1 MHQAK
6 PSTPNQ
12 KTPKVSETK
21 FTNPFRDKAQP
32 PKILTKVTILVPP
45 QGRCIQINRVRTDSP
60 KRTKNHCMIES
71 IKTRKDK
78 SQVFVLKT

>member
-21 FTNPFRDKAQP
+21 FTNPFRERQVHT
-32 PKILTKVTILVPP
+32 PKPLTKVTILVPP
-45 QGRCIQINRVRTDSP
+45 QGRCIQINRVRNSP
-60 KRTKNHCMIES
+60 KMTKNHCMIEIS
-71 IKTRKDK
+71 KTRKDK